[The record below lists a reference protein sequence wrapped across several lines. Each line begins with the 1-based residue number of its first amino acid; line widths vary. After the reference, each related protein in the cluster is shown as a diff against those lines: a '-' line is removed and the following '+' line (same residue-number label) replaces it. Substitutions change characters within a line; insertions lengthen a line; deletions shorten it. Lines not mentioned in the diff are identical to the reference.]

1 MKNKLLNKTAGFNA
15 NYKGAYKLLLL
26 TFLGLSFTSSLA
38 QSTDKFFGMN
48 YWEYAEWSPGVIT
61 DKFKDY
67 MPETTTWNLK
77 MIRIGGNYNNTTK
90 KNDTDKDWYVTAINN
105 AKAIGGTPLVQLPI
119 TLTATQVGEWM
130 DYFNV
135 TKNLGVIYWC
145 IGNEPDPSNNYDA
158 WYAGTATADGYTF
171 QQWAAQ
177 FKIIATKIKQKDPN
191 SIVCGPDYR
200 HWWGSATTGPFGTWY
215 KDFLYNG
222 LNAVCT
228 SSYNGDQLVD
238 IFVFHFYGDGG
249 SGNFDEGELSAKYA
263 TMMTLINTTNASR
276 PADQQLKIAVGEYGD
291 NFNYTGFRVG
301 QRMAIMAKQ
310 SLKNNAVFF
319 TPWAL
324 CEGDAWS
331 MINKTTGA
339 FYSAAHH
346 YKMLAQNQ
354 RGNYMSGQIN
364 DNQSNDLVD
373 FGMQD
378 SNGYTIM
385 LINENTTTD
394 FTYSVKFSTTA
405 NDYSAKAST
414 IKFRFNATENID
426 FDGTILKASTLV
438 FTFDADGNL
447 IKQMEYKSTDTN
459 GPVTIL
465 NNVQA
470 LSISS
475 PLTGTNINQGT
486 TLTINATATDIAP
499 VTVTSVSFYDGA
511 TLLGTDTTSPYSF
524 NWSGA
529 SVGSH
534 SLTVKSI
541 NSNNVELTSAAVTVT
556 VNAAPDGTI
565 GEFSGMDGGFENQA
579 LGAVASSVVSAT
591 AWTATNTGT
600 AGNAL
605 KNIFDTVGGARS
617 GSKFATFTSNSTGGT
632 SGTSRFTSPTTT
644 NLVASTQYTIQFYA
658 KAATDPTNKLAG
670 ALYTNATTFNVTG
683 NASPTPIFTDSSSW
697 IKITTTLTSS
707 TTAPTFAA
715 VRYGSS
721 SYVGDVSIDDFVV
734 YAGPLDVTAPDAPSS
749 PAVNGL
755 NIGWTAPASG
765 VDGGGYMVVRYATN
779 PNADN
784 DPKQNGIYK
793 IGNTLTDGTGSLLG
807 TVVYVGASTS
817 FTDGVAGAVVGSDYY
832 KVYTMDKAYN
842 YSAEAILS
850 TSPYKLHS
858 ISLYPNPSKTNSFNL
873 ILPDGIDDLNVAIYN
888 MVGQKVYSESE
899 LTSGSSKKICPS
911 NILPTGLYFV
921 KLSSNEES
929 TIKKWKVEY

>member
-1 MKNKLLNKTAGFNA
+1 MKKKLPNRLANLGAKKKGF
-15 NYKGAYKLLLL
+15 YKLFLL
-26 TFLGLSFTSSLA
+26 TFFSFTFSTAVA

-48 YWEYAEWSPGVIT
+48 YWEYAEWSPGVVT
-61 DKFKDY
+61 DKFKDF

-77 MIRIGGNYNNTTK
+77 IIRIGGNYNNTSK
-90 KNDTDKDWYVTAINN
+90 KSDSDKDWYVTAINN

-119 TLTATQVGEWM
+119 HLTATQVGEWM

-145 IGNEPDPSNNYDA
+145 IGNEPDPSNNFDG
-158 WYAGTATADGYTF
+158 WYAGTVTEDGYTF
-171 QQWAAQ
+171 QQWLAQ
-177 FKIIATKIKQKDPN
+177 FKIIATKIKQKDAN
-191 SIVCGPDYR
+191 SIVCGPDFR
-200 HWWGSATTGPFGTWY
+200 HWWGSATTGPYGTWY

-222 LNAVCT
+222 INAVAT
-228 SSYNGDQLVD
+228 ANYNGDQLVD
-238 IFVFHFYGDGG
+238 VFVFHFYGDGG
-249 SGNFDEGELSAKYA
+249 SGNFDEGELSSKYA
-263 TMMTLINTTNASR
+263 TMMALINTTNTLR

-331 MINKTTGA
+331 MINKGTGV

-364 DNQSNDLVD
+364 DNQLNDLVD

-405 NDYSAKAST
+405 NDYSSKTGT

-426 FDGTILKASTLV
+426 FNGTILKASTLV

-465 NNVQA
+465 NNVQS
-470 LSISS
+470 LSITS
-475 PLTGTNINQGT
+475 PITGVNVNQGT

-511 TLLGTDTTSPYSF
+511 TLLGTDTTSPYSY

-529 SVGSH
+529 SLGSH
-534 SLTVKSI
+534 TITVKSL
-541 NSNNVELTSAAVTVT
+541 NSNNVELTSTNVIIN
-556 VNAAPDGTI
+556 VNVVPDGAI
-565 GEFSGMDGGFENQA
+565 GEFSTMDGGFENQT
-579 LGAVASSVVSAT
+579 VAPLAINTVSTT
-591 AWTATNTGT
+591 AWTATNVGT
-600 AGNAL
+600 TKA
-605 KNIFDTVGGARS
+605 IFDTAGGARS
-617 GSKFATFTSNSTGGT
+617 GSKFATFTSNGTGGT
-632 SGTSRFTSPTTT
+632 TGTSRLTSPTT
-644 NLVASTQYTIQFYA
+644 NALLASTQYTVQFYA

-670 ALYTNATTFNVTG
+670 ALYTNATTFNITG
-683 NASPTPIFTDSSSW
+683 TASPVPVFVNANSW
-697 IKITTTLTSS
+697 MKVTTTLTATA
-707 TTAPTFAA
+707 TTPTFAA
-715 VRYGSS
+715 ARYGAS
-721 SYVGDVSIDDFVV
+721 SYVGDLNIDDFVV
-734 YAGPLDVTAPDAPSS
+734 YAGPLDETAPEAPSM
-749 PAVNGL
+749 PTVNGL
-755 NIGWTAPASG
+755 NVGWTAPGTG
-765 VDGGGYMVVRYATN
+765 VDGGGYVVVRYATP

-793 IGNTLTDGTGSLLG
+793 IGNTLTDGTDSLMG
-807 TVVYVGASTS
+807 TVVYVGTATT
-817 FTDGVAGAVVGSDYY
+817 FTDGVAGAVSGSDFY
-832 KVYTMDKAYN
+832 KVYTVDKAFN
-842 YSAEAILS
+842 YSSEATLS
-850 TSPYKLHS
+850 TIENEILNNVV
-858 ISLYPNPSKTNSFNL
+858 LYPNPSNTNTFNL
-873 ILPDGIDDLNVAIYN
+873 VVPQGIEDLQVAVYN
-888 MVGQKVYSESE
+888 TIGQKVHAEKQ
-899 LTSGSSKKICPS
+899 LKSGSAVKISPSKVLS
-911 NILPTGLYFV
+911 SGVYFV
-921 KLSSNEES
+921 NLSSDS
-929 TIKKWKVEY
+929 KTTTKKWIVQ